1 LEKTVMKYAIYVVT
15 LLAFSTAATH
25 VYAQPAGDPKVGFA
39 LAQQVCSVCHAI
51 EKGQV
56 SPNSNAP
63 TFMQLAATP
72 GMTSTALLV
81 ALTTPHAGMPMFRL
95 TTEERQGV
103 IAYILSLH

>member
-25 VYAQPAGDPKVGFA
+25 VHSQPAGDPKVGFA
-39 LAQQVCSVCHAI
+39 LAQQVCSVRHAI

-56 SPNSNAP
+56 SPNSYAP
-63 TFMQLAATP
+63 TFMQLAAIP
-72 GMTSTALLV
+72 GMTSTAL
-81 ALTTPHAGMPMFRL
+81 ALTTTHAGMPMFRL